1 MLCYYFTIT
10 FFVEGVKALQT
21 TSYMVEDA
29 SRVRAWRKATDYAIG
44 MYGLCLHKVEL
55 HTISTY

>member
-10 FFVEGVKALQT
+10 FFVEGVKTLQY

-29 SRVRAWRKATDYAIG
+29 SRVRAWRKATAYAIG
-44 MYGLCLHKVEL
+44 MYGLNLHKVEL
-55 HTISTY
+55 QTISTY

>member
-1 MLCYYFTIT
+1 MLCYYFTIS
-10 FFVEGVKALQT
+10 FYVDGVKLIQN
-21 TSYMVEDA
+21 TSYMVEET